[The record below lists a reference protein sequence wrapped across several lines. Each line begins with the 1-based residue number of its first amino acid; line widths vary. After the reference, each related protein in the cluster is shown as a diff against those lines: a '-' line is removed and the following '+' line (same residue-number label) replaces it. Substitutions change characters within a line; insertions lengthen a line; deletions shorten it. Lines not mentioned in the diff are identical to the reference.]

1 MRIRRQKPEERIH
14 VKIVAELRRAGVHF
28 WHTPNES
35 KATAAYRAKLKA
47 LGLSSGVPDLII
59 VTPPPCGGF
68 VGAALELKAEKGR
81 LSDTQKEWLQTLS
94 GYGWATACTKGYQE
108 SIDILIEWGY
118 LRPDTRRTMV
128 GPDSDGE

>member
-68 VGAALELKAEKGR
+68 IGAALELKAEKGR
-81 LSDTQKEWLQTLS
+81 LSDTQKEWLQILG
-94 GYGWATACTKGYQE
+94 GYGWAAACTRGYE
-108 SIDILIEWGY
+108 DSINKLIEWGY
-118 LRPDTRRTMV
+118 LQSDPRRFMD
-128 GPDSDGE
+128 GSSSDNK